1 MYTVEDLE
9 FAQAQ
14 LREWS
19 DRFDRYDGNNP
30 DKYQSEI
37 RNAQEKVR
45 EIECEQKKTG
55 LLQMTD
61 KEKLNAALEAAF
73 PDARHRQVVEYNG
86 KHYERRVFPLQKS
99 RSRKTVLEWAKDWKE
114 VAISK

>member
-37 RNAQEKVR
+37 RNAQAKVR
-45 EIECEQKKTG
+45 EIECELKKTG

-73 PDARHRQVVEYNG
+73 PDARHRQVVE
-86 KHYERRVFPLQKS
+86 
-99 RSRKTVLEWAKDWKE
+99 
-114 VAISK
+114 